1 MRELIYTQS
10 HPTLGNLKGVLRII
24 GKLLFFKFNNA
35 QQSMQVI
42 SQLQSKGALIET
54 SKEWLK
60 VDMFPNQDLVKLG
73 GNEFNIKETSDE
85 EAEKILFDF
94 YYNQFT
100 KAKFKVE
107 VI

>member
-1 MRELIYTQS
+1 MRELIYTQT

-24 GKLLFFKFNNA
+24 GKHLFFKFNDSTQA
-35 QQSMQVI
+35 MQVI
-42 SQLQSKGALIET
+42 SQLKARGAIIENSKDWI
-54 SKEWLK
+54 K
-60 VDMFPNQDLVKLG
+60 VDMFVDKDLVKLG
-73 GNEFNIKETSDE
+73 SQEFKISETSEQDI
-85 EAEKILFDF
+85 EKLLFDF